1 MTTTEKIR
9 SALQK
14 EHLLRVRY
22 SVEDAVARTEEF
34 DLITFQDWES
44 SDLDDVTDEASA
56 RSAFID
62 YVVDYVMLGEDLYT
76 RNEDDYSDATFD
88 AYVLDCAADLRL
100 RKE

>member
-14 EHLLRVRY
+14 EHLLRIRY
-22 SVEDAVARTEEF
+22 NVEDAVARAEEF
-34 DLITFQDWES
+34 DLIAFRDWES
-44 SDLDDVTDEASA
+44 SDLDDATDEASA

-62 YVVDYVMLGEDLYT
+62 YVTDYVVLGEDLYT
-76 RNEDDYSDATFD
+76 RNEDDYSDGTFD

-100 RKE
+100 REE